1 MDNKMSIDKKIL
13 KEIAK
18 YNKINQYILEQ
29 EALDAPLPPA
39 PPAGDV
45 PPIPDAAAGAPAAPE
60 ASPTPVDIANDP
72 DVEKLGA
79 GGTES
84 KEEGEGTDELDVT
97 ELVDSQK
104 NIEQKQ
110 DEYFNNL
117 FGQLENLQSKLGE
130 MDNIINKLND
140 MEAKIEK
147 YRQKTPEER
156 LELRSL
162 DSYPFNQKLTDFFE
176 DKEPEM
182 EETGKEYTLTTDDVE
197 DFQPSEIKSSFN
209 VFSPEDV
216 RMRNK

>member
-1 MDNKMSIDKKIL
+1 MDKKMSIDKKIL

-29 EALDAPLPPA
+29 EALDAPPPPA
-39 PPAGDV
+39 PPVGDV
-45 PPIPDAAAGAPAAPE
+45 PPPPAPDAAGGAA
-60 ASPTPVDIANDP
+60 PTPVDVANDP

-79 GGTES
+79 EGTEN

-117 FGQLENLQSKLGE
+117 FGQLESLQSKLGE
-130 MDNIINKLND
+130 MDSIINKLND
-140 MEAKIEK
+140 IEAKIEK
-147 YRQKTPEER
+147 YRQKTPEEK

-182 EETGKEYTLTTDDVE
+182 EETGKEYTLTTDEVE
-197 DFQPSEIKSSFN
+197 DFQPNEIKDSFN
-209 VFSPEDV
+209 VFNPQDIK
-216 RMRNK
+216 MRNK

>member
-1 MDNKMSIDKKIL
+1 MDNKMNIDKKIL

-29 EALDAPLPPA
+29 EALEVPPPPAGEAPPA
-39 PPAGDV
+39 PAGEAPPA
-45 PPIPDAAAGAPAAPE
+45 PAGAPA
-60 ASPTPVDIANDP
+60 PVDVANDP
-72 DVEKLGA
+72 DVEKLGSEDTKKE
-79 GGTES
+79 GDTES
-84 KEEGEGTDELDVT
+84 TDELDVT

-104 NIEQKQ
+104 NIESKQ

-117 FGQLENLQSKLGE
+117 FGQLESLQSKLGE
-130 MDNIINKLND
+130 MDTIINKLND

-147 YRQKTPEER
+147 YRQKTPEEK

-182 EETGKEYTLTTDDVE
+182 KETGKEYTLTTDEVE
-197 DFQPSEIKSSFN
+197 DFQANDIKDSFN
-209 VFSPEDV
+209 VFNPNDIK
-216 RMRNK
+216 MRNK

>member
-1 MDNKMSIDKKIL
+1 MSIDKKIL

-18 YNKINQYILEQ
+18 YNAINQYISEQ
-29 EALDAPLPPA
+29 EAVAPPPPPA
-39 PPAGDV
+39 PPVGDLAPTA
-45 PPIPDAAAGAPAAPE
+45 PPPAVGGA
-60 ASPTPVDIANDP
+60 PTPVDVATDP
-72 DVEKLGA
+72 DVEKLDNKENE
-79 GGTES
+79 GGDSTE
-84 KEEGEGTDELDVT
+84 ELDVT

-130 MDNIINKLND
+130 MDNIINKLNAI
-140 MEAKIEK
+140 EEKIEK
-147 YRQKTPEER
+147 YRQRTPEEK

-176 DKEPEM
+176 DKEPEL
-182 EETGKEYTLTTDDVE
+182 EKTGKEYTLTTDEVE

-209 VFSPEDV
+209 VFSPEDIK
-216 RMRNK
+216 MRTK